1 MAGLREEWY
10 TEADTDVE
18 VERIPLSLEEETP
31 ELRLQRLFGPPEDPD
46 PSEED

>member
-1 MAGLREEWY
+1 MDREVLYE
-10 TEADTDVE
+10 
-18 VERIPLSLEEETP
+18 LSLEEETP